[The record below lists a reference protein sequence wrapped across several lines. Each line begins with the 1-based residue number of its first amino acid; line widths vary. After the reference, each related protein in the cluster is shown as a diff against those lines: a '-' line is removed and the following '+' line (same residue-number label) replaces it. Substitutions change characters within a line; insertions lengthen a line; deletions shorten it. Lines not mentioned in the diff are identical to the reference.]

1 MSEKTLKILCIVF
14 SIAIPAIVSTLLG
27 VPTPNATLPFD
38 LYLLPK
44 LNAIFKGCAAIML
57 VVGFLFIKQKKI
69 KQHKISMVTA
79 FAFSTLFLV
88 SYVLYH
94 LFSAE
99 ETSFGGEG
107 AVKVFYLFVLLTH
120 IVLASIMMPFVL
132 FTFFN
137 IITNSV
143 EKHRKL
149 AKIILPI
156 WLYVSITGVVVYLMI
171 SPYY

>member
-1 MSEKTLKILCIVF
+1 MNEKTLKILCIVF
-14 SIAIPAIVSTLLG
+14 SILIPLIVFALMG
-27 VPTPNATLPFD
+27 IPTPNTTLPFD

-44 LNAIFKGCAAIML
+44 LNAIFNGAAAIML
-57 VVGFLFIKQKKI
+57 VIGFLFIKQKKI
-69 KQHKISMVTA
+69 KQHQLSMVSA
-79 FAFSTLFLV
+79 FGFSTLFLV

-94 LFSAE
+94 LFSNE
-99 ETSFGGEG
+99 STSFGGEG
-107 AVKVFYLFVLLTH
+107 AIRYVYLFVLLTH

-137 IITNSV
+137 IITNRV

-149 AKIILPI
+149 AKITLPI